1 MKKYHSEWMEFCQK
15 DLRFSRKKIVNL
27 VMIPFFQKANL
38 VVSVG
43 KNGPEPGQV
52 EVYRLRVEPNSKVA
66 SPNQKIHGPIKRF
79 DMFFPGKTD
88 LARSH
93 VIQKQVAGPILRFH
107 GIFKSPNVGSCCYF
121 VFNFEREKLFD
132 KAGRSVLE
140 ILMLLVAVLALL
152 WLLIRLILML
162 LVSFQVSDE
171 SRPRSHLD
179 QQQPT
184 HACMIQSEIKTSVNW

>member
-1 MKKYHSEWMEFCQK
+1 MEFCQK
-15 DLRFSRKKIVNL
+15 DLRFFRKKIVNL

-38 VVSVG
+38 VVFVG

-132 KAGRSVLE
+132 KLAGLFWR
-140 ILMLLVAVLALL
+140 
-152 WLLIRLILML
+152 
-162 LVSFQVSDE
+162 F
-171 SRPRSHLD
+171 
-179 QQQPT
+179 
-184 HACMIQSEIKTSVNW
+184 

>member
-1 MKKYHSEWMEFCQK
+1 
-15 DLRFSRKKIVNL
+15 
-27 VMIPFFQKANL
+27 
-38 VVSVG
+38 
-43 KNGPEPGQV
+43 
-52 EVYRLRVEPNSKVA
+52 
-66 SPNQKIHGPIKRF
+66 
-79 DMFFPGKTD
+79 MFFPGKTD